1 MPSSPEATAAASVV
15 SWQPSE
21 LRSAGA
27 TAVASDTAWQLF
39 EVAGSAAVPDDLL
52 ADARAA
58 AHAAGYTAGWASG
71 IRAAQ
76 AEAAVEALRRRVEAD
91 QLLAE
96 QRAEVQRCV
105 AGLDA
110 AAATLERRALPTVEQ
125 LERLVLESA
134 FAVAEALVGHALRDD
149 AVRAPAALAR
159 VLALAP
165 ANEPLTVRVSP
176 ADHAVLTAQGEPD
189 PVSTRSF
196 TLVVDP
202 ALADG
207 DAVATT
213 GATEIDARIRAG
225 LARVREVLA
234 P

>member
-1 MPSSPEATAAASVV
+1 MPSSPEATAVAPSVIN
-15 SWQPSE
+15 WQPME
-21 LRSAGA
+21 LRSA
-27 TAVASDTAWQLF
+27 AVAAPLQEAVWQLF
-39 EVAGSAAVPDDLL
+39 EVAGSATVPDDLL
-52 ADARAA
+52 LEARQA
-58 AHAAGYTAGWASG
+58 AHAAGYSAGWASG

-76 AEAAVEALRRRVEAD
+76 ARAAIEAERRRRETE
-91 QLLAE
+91 QLLAD
-96 QRAEVQRCV
+96 QRAGIQRCI

-110 AAATLERRALPTVEQ
+110 AAATLERQSLPTVEQ
-125 LERLVLESA
+125 LETLLLESA
-134 FAVAEALVGHALRDD
+134 FAIAEALVGHALRDD

-165 ANEPLTVRVSP
+165 SGEPLTVRLSP
-176 ADHAVLTAQGEPD
+176 ADHATLTAQPD
-189 PVSTRSF
+189 ADATRAI
-196 TLVVDP
+196 TLVADP

-225 LARVREVLA
+225 VARVREVLA

>member
-1 MPSSPEATAAASVV
+1 MAPSVV
-15 SWQPSE
+15 SWQPRE
-21 LRSAGA
+21 LRAAGD
-27 TAVASDTAWQLF
+27 TAVATETAWHLF

-52 ADARAA
+52 AEARAA

-76 AEAAVEALRRRVEAD
+76 AEAAVEALRCRVEAD

-96 QRAEVQRCV
+96 QRAEVQRCI

-110 AAATLERRALPTVEQ
+110 AAASLEQQSLPTVQQ
-125 LERLVLESA
+125 LETLLLESA

-165 ANEPLTVRVSP
+165 AGEPLTVRVSP
-176 ADHAVLTAQGEPD
+176 ADHAVLTASGEPD
-189 PVSTRSF
+189 PVSSRPI
-196 TLVVDP
+196 TLVADP
-202 ALADG
+202 ALAAG

-213 GATEIDARIRAG
+213 GATEIDARLRAG
-225 LARVREVLA
+225 LARVREALA